1 MGIGYV
7 QFGDSMNISEYWDSI
22 TTYIMC
28 HLKHYY
34 RTVKKSKITIRRSI
48 ENNILWILR
57 FIIYLKGLLHV

>member
-28 HLKHYY
+28 HFKHYY
-34 RTVKKSKITIRRSI
+34 HTVKKSKITIRQSI
-48 ENNILWILR
+48 VNSIL
-57 FIIYLKGLLHV
+57 